1 MRSLLLLFTILCSL
15 DAYSELRAYND
26 KSLREKRAEISLGFR
41 HLGEF
46 TLEGKESGQLRGQSS
61 NGFLLEGGY
70 NYTQKWFFGG
80 YFSLNTSDYS
90 ADVIDVNGNPDQLYS
105 TLSFFDLQFITRY
118 NFLRNVFTPY
128 IEAGLGMTSI
138 DSGIASG
145 NVVETCW
152 WDPLFGYYVCGYRQ
166 TNKTIT
172 DVSATLGL
180 GLRYEATKKSFLKLA
195 SSYRITNYTKTKER
209 PKFWD
214 ITFAI
219 GIMID

>member
-1 MRSLLLLFTILCSL
+1 MKAFLLILTLLLSV

-41 HLGEF
+41 HMGQF
-46 TLEGKESGQLRGQSS
+46 SVYGKESGKLTAESS

-80 YFSLNTSDYS
+80 YFSLNS
-90 ADVIDVNGNPDQLYS
+90 ADYMSDVKDIDGNSDSLFS

-118 NFLRNVFTPY
+118 NFFKTVLTPY
-128 IEAGLGMTSI
+128 VEAGIGMTSI
-138 DSGIASG
+138 DSGVASG
-145 NVVETCW
+145 EVVETCW
-152 WDPLFGYYVCGYRQ
+152 WDPLFGEYVCGYRQ

-172 DVSATLGL
+172 KLSATLGV
-180 GLRYEATKKSFLKLA
+180 GARYEMTKKSFFKIA
-195 SSYRITNYTKTKER
+195 SSYRIVNYTKTDDR

-214 ITFAI
+214 MTFTI
-219 GIMID
+219 GMLID